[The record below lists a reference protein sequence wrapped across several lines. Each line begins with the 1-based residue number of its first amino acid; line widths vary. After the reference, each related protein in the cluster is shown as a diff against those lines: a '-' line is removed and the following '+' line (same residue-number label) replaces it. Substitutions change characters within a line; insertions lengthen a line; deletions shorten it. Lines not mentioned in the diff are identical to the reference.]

1 MVSTSNAQ
9 DCCFQ
14 TPLSRHK
21 VMSHKPPGCHSR
33 ALGGTGRR
41 KRREGDGGQPPARCQ
56 AGTPGATVVV
66 GSAALSL
73 GLVPLAA
80 VGLSC
85 PLATLMLGPGGVP
98 AGNRTYF
105 PFFSD
110 FRGRNVTALRV
121 GESFALATVFLLAL
135 VGNVWGICLL
145 VQQRHRHRLC
155 AANCLVLNL
164 FCADLLFIT
173 PTPFIAVVR
182 WTESWVLGD
191 VVCHMLFYVVS
202 LSGTVVILS
211 LSAVSLERVVSIA
224 RLRHAAFR
232 RRKEIQI
239 CTLVWPSIA
248 GEIVWDVTFAVVFFL
263 IPGLVIVIS
272 YSKILQI
279 TKASRRSLNA
289 GLAYSENHQIRV
301 SQQDYK
307 LFRALIVLMISFF
320 IMWSPIIIIIL
331 LILVQNYKQDLNILP
346 SVFFWVVLF
355 TFANSAVN
363 PILYNVAHF
372 RRKCQEILLCCTGS
386 PARHGA
392 GTETTARR
400 SNPEHPNLSLDVNVY
415 TIPG

>member
-1 MVSTSNAQ
+1 
-9 DCCFQ
+9 
-14 TPLSRHK
+14 
-21 VMSHKPPGCHSR
+21 
-33 ALGGTGRR
+33 
-41 KRREGDGGQPPARCQ
+41 
-56 AGTPGATVVV
+56 
-66 GSAALSL
+66 
-73 GLVPLAA
+73 
-80 VGLSC
+80 C
-85 PLATLMLGPGGVP
+85 PLATLMPGSRGAP
-98 AGNRTYF
+98 EGNRTYF

-110 FRGRNVTALRV
+110 FRGRNVTALRI
-121 GESFALATVFLLAL
+121 GESSALASIFLLAL
-135 VGNVWGICLL
+135 AGNVWGICLL
-145 VQQRHRHRLC
+145 VPRRRHRLC

-173 PTPFIAVVR
+173 AIPFIAVVR

-232 RRKEIQI
+232 RRKALAAALLLIWGFAALATLPLCCFFTVVRLAAAAGEEIQI

-248 GEIVWDVTFAVVFFL
+248 GEIVWDVTFAVVFFV

-301 SQQDYK
+301 SQQDFK
-307 LFRALIVLMISFF
+307 LFRALFVLMISFF

-346 SVFFWVVLF
+346 SVFFWIALF

-372 RRKCQEILLCCTGS
+372 RRKCQEILLCCTGN
-386 PARHGA
+386 PVRPGA

-400 SNPEHPNLSLDVNVY
+400 SNHEQPNLSFI
-415 TIPG
+415 TR